1 MDRYGFRVD
10 ASKPLKLKLSRPL
23 EVVGP
28 EEWTEDIFRVFA
40 GTRTPRVTVEGLD
53 PIVRLRLGGWH
64 IEEALSDEPVIDL
77 ISKKQIGPGTFY
89 VIAPFELFDDANLPD
104 LYGESSDVI
113 RQQMA
118 ELVLRTVKIAA
129 GDDTVMVD

>member
-1 MDRYGFRVD
+1 MERYGFRVD
-10 ASKPLKLKLSRPL
+10 ASKRLRLKITRPL

-28 EEWTEDIFRVFA
+28 EEWTADIFRVFA
-40 GTRTPRVTVEGLD
+40 GTRTPRVSVEGLE

-64 IEEALSDEPVIDL
+64 AEEELSDEPVIDL
-77 ISKKQIGPGTFY
+77 ISRKQVGAGSFY
-89 VIAPFELFDDANLPD
+89 VIAPFELFDDASLPD